1 MGEKQKTPHK
11 IFREGEKQMNGAGQ
25 KKQKKTPRGKTFK

>member
-11 IFREGEKQMNGAGQ
+11 IFREGEKQMNVAGQ
-25 KKQKKTPRGKTFK
+25 KKNAKRQNF